1 MNSIYYSMSQM
12 AVWILG
18 CVMNSKIT
26 TLPGNLKN
34 YSDSFI
40 NECDKS
46 ARNNYVVSSKS
57 TEHTMSETTYSQV
70 ESEKKGFQVILEFP
84 DKSDNETVIH
94 EEVKQILAN
103 LLQEQ
108 IVKIS

>member
-1 MNSIYYSMSQM
+1 MI
-12 AVWILG
+12 
-18 CVMNSKIT
+18 SKIT
-26 TLPGNLKN
+26 TLPGNTGN
-34 YSDSFI
+34 HFASRIS
-40 NECDKS
+40 ECDKS
-46 ARNNYVVSSKS
+46 ARNIYVVSSKS

-84 DKSDNETVIH
+84 DKSDDEAVIH
-94 EEVKQILAN
+94 EEVKQIMAN

>member
-1 MNSIYYSMSQM
+1 MNT
-12 AVWILG
+12 
-18 CVMNSKIT
+18 KIT
-26 TLPGNLKN
+26 ALPGNTDN
-34 YSDSFI
+34 YSDSFRS
-40 NECDKS
+40 ECDKS
-46 ARNNYVVSSKS
+46 ARNIYVVSNKS
-57 TEHTMSETTYSQV
+57 TEQAMSETTYSQL

-84 DKSDNETVIH
+84 DKSDNEIVIH